1 MFLTQIKQIKNH
13 SNSVYSLLL
22 LKDGRIASCSWDST
36 LKIYNPNNDYHCD
49 ITLGSTF
56 SKEYIIS
63 ICQLD
68 NGNLVSGSSI
78 KNEDWSYSS
87 FIKIWSITTCKCV
100 FTINYANRKVIV
112 KVISIPNNKI
122 VSCSLEK
129 DIKVWNEYSDTP
141 IKILKGH
148 QCSLRSIIYI
158 NNRNLLISSSSDN
171 TLRMWNMKTF
181 QCINIINGINGFSA
195 NSLYQIDN
203 DRIIVGNVNYIFIV
217 NINNCIIEKSIK
229 DDKLG
234 NIRAFEIIND
244 EYILGGGPINFVLIK
259 RDTFEHKFTKDV
271 HKGTIDSILK
281 IGNKTILTC
290 SNLYSIISIWK
301 F

>member
-1 MFLTQIKQIKNH
+1 MFLSQIKQLKNH
-13 SNSVYSLLL
+13 SNSVYSLIL
-22 LKDGRIASCSWDST
+22 LKDGRFASCSFDST
-36 LKIYNPNNDYHCD
+36 IKIYNPNNDYHCD
-49 ITLGSTF
+49 ITLSSAPSNEF
-56 SKEYIIS
+56 IIS

-78 KNEDWSYSS
+78 QNEDWSYSS
-87 FIKIWSITTCKCV
+87 FIKIWSITTCKCL
-100 FTINYANRKVIV
+100 FTISNVNRKVIV
-112 KVISIPNNKI
+112 KVISIPNNRI

-129 DIKVWNEYSDTP
+129 DIKVWNEHSETP

-158 NNRNLLISSSSDN
+158 KNRNLLISSASDN
-171 TLRMWNMKTF
+171 TIRTWNMKTF
-181 QCINIINGINGFSA
+181 QCMNIIKGINGYSG

-203 DRIIVGNVNYIFIV
+203 DRIIVGNVNDIFIV
-217 NINNCIIEKSIK
+217 NMNNCIIEKSIK

-259 RDTFEHKFTKDV
+259 RDTFEYKFTKDV
-271 HKGTIDSILK
+271 HKGTIDNILK
-281 IGNKTILTC
+281 IGDRTIITC
-290 SNLYSIISIWK
+290 SNSYPIISIWK